1 MYKLKKNL
9 QIVPPS
15 LPDEP
20 LKIINPDNGNWF
32 LIDKQQLEILRS
44 IAQMSVPEASNKLE
58 IKENQ
63 IINFIDELLKK
74 DFLDDISHN
83 TSSQKAEIELRSDLD
98 FSQNGNY
105 LDIKDLKSEQ
115 IFSFDFQEA
124 YLLHRLTGSSLQSI
138 AKETNTKE
146 ATIKAFI
153 QSLIEKKLL
162 IRPSFSDSQ
171 NSLSKRNIFSF
182 LFFKVE
188 IPQIDPFL
196 QTINKNFSWVWN
208 WPLAGLHLAIIFFG
222 LFLLIENPTKM
233 KDYIFS
239 QLFHLSWLNLLFGL
253 ILMPLIFA
261 LNNLAKGLALN
272 SFGASSNQSQI
283 LYTFALPWFSLNIS
297 ETKFL
302 NSNLSKNL
310 IIWSGIVFEI
320 WLIGLNIILWS
331 FTSYNQGLGNLYFNV
346 FIFTAFNLM
355 ISFYILIQD
364 YIQINQ
370 EVSPQNNEKK

>member
-32 LIDKQQLEILRS
+32 LVDKQQLEILRS

-63 IINFIDELLKK
+63 ITNFIDELLKK
-74 DFLDDISHN
+74 DFLDEISQN

-124 YLLHRLTGSSLQSI
+124 YLLHRLTESSLQSI

-146 ATIKAFI
+146 ASIKAFI

-162 IRPSFSDSQ
+162 IRPTISDSQ
-171 NSLSKRNIFSF
+171 KTFLKGNIFSF
-182 LFFKVE
+182 LFYKVE
-188 IPQIDPFL
+188 FKNIDQFL
-196 QTINKNFSWVWN
+196 QTINKKFSWLWN

-222 LFLLIENPTKM
+222 LFLLIENSTKM

-239 QLFHLSWLNLLFGL
+239 QLFHLSWFNLLFGL
-253 ILMPLIFA
+253 ILIPLIFS
-261 LNNLAKGLALN
+261 LNNLAKGLTFN
-272 SFGASSNQSQI
+272 SFGATSKQSQI
-283 LYTFALPWFSLNIS
+283 LYTFALPWFWLDIS
-297 ETKFL
+297 ETKYL

-310 IIWSGIVFEI
+310 IIWSGILFEI
-320 WLIGLNIILWS
+320 WLICLNIILWS
-331 FTSYNQGLGNLYFNV
+331 FSSYNRGLGNLYFNI
-346 FIFTAFNLM
+346 FIFTVFNL
-355 ISFYILIQD
+355 IFSFYILVQD
-364 YIQINQ
+364 YIQINKRKI
-370 EVSPQNNEKK
+370 SEKV

>member
-1 MYKLKKNL
+1 
-9 QIVPPS
+9 
-15 LPDEP
+15 
-20 LKIINPDNGNWF
+20 
-32 LIDKQQLEILRS
+32 
-44 IAQMSVPEASNKLE
+44 
-58 IKENQ
+58 
-63 IINFIDELLKK
+63 
-74 DFLDDISHN
+74 
-83 TSSQKAEIELRSDLD
+83 
-98 FSQNGNY
+98 
-105 LDIKDLKSEQ
+105 
-115 IFSFDFQEA
+115 
-124 YLLHRLTGSSLQSI
+124 
-138 AKETNTKE
+138 
-146 ATIKAFI
+146 
-153 QSLIEKKLL
+153 
-162 IRPSFSDSQ
+162 
-171 NSLSKRNIFSF
+171 
-182 LFFKVE
+182 
-188 IPQIDPFL
+188 
-196 QTINKNFSWVWN
+196 
-208 WPLAGLHLAIIFFG
+208 
-222 LFLLIENPTKM
+222 M

-272 SFGASSNQSQI
+272 SFGASSKQSQI

>member
-196 QTINKNFSWVWN
+196 QTINT
-208 WPLAGLHLAIIFFG
+208 FG
-222 LFLLIENPTKM
+222 Y
-233 KDYIFS
+233 YIF
-239 QLFHLSWLNLLFGL
+239 
-253 ILMPLIFA
+253 
-261 LNNLAKGLALN
+261 
-272 SFGASSNQSQI
+272 
-283 LYTFALPWFSLNIS
+283 
-297 ETKFL
+297 
-302 NSNLSKNL
+302 
-310 IIWSGIVFEI
+310 WS
-320 WLIGLNIILWS
+320 
-331 FTSYNQGLGNLYFNV
+331 V
-346 FIFTAFNLM
+346 FIN
-355 ISFYILIQD
+355 
-364 YIQINQ
+364 
-370 EVSPQNNEKK
+370 